1 MKRYL
6 PFVII
11 VIVLCSAIV
20 FAALLLRAPKQTRTQ
35 TTPATANNS
44 PGGTPLGSD
53 PPRSKGDPAAP
64 VVIEEFGD
72 LQCPPCGALHPE
84 LQRLENEYGARLRLI
99 FRHFPLTQMHP
110 YALEAALAAEAA
122 GEQGKFWEMH
132 DWMYEHQQ
140 DWGTSPNV
148 RQVFLQQ
155 AQNMGL
161 NVEKFR
167 GDMNSAE
174 VKQRIIDDYKRGV
187 ALGVQGTPT
196 LFVNGHQVT
205 PDQMTD
211 PGLHALINAAL
222 AAKGAESKK

>member
-6 PFVII
+6 PFAII
-11 VIVLCSAIV
+11 AIVLCSAIV
-20 FAALLLRAPKQTRTQ
+20 FAALLLRVPKQSKTQ
-35 TTPATANNS
+35 TTPTTANNS
-44 PGGTPLGSD
+44 PGGTPTGAD
-53 PPRSKGDPAAP
+53 PPRSKGDANAP

-84 LQRLENEYGARLRLI
+84 LVSLEREYGARLRLI

-110 YALEAALAAEAA
+110 YALDAALAAEAA
-122 GEQGKFWEMH
+122 GDQGKFWEMH

-140 DWGTSPNV
+140 EWGTAPNV
-148 RQVFLQQ
+148 RQIFLQQ

-167 GDMNSAE
+167 NDMNSAE
-174 VKQRIIDDYKRGV
+174 VKQRVIEDYKRGV

-196 LFVNGHQVT
+196 LFVNGRQVGA
-205 PDQMTD
+205 DQMSD
-211 PGLHALINAAL
+211 PGLHAVINAAL
-222 AAKGAESKK
+222 AAKGENKK